1 MIRSHRV
8 MRSGHIAKLNR
19 DCIFKKESTYSKGV
33 HLVLGS
39 SSIEKHA
46 QQSVQ
51 DAITKAPLPYIAL
64 QQANHQILDLQQKT
78 HRVAG
83 RGSDP
88 THTEMEN
95 RDRGGQTASRD
106 YKISSY
112 KQTISLH
119 LSFKSY
125 GKL

>member
-64 QQANHQILDLQQKT
+64 QQANHQIP